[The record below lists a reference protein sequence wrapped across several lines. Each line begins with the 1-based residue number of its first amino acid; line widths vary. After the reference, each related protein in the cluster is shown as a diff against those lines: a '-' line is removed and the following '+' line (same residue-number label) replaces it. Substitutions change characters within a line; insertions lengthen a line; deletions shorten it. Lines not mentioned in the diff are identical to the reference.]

1 MLLSYPAR
9 WCVCIR
15 ACVRARV
22 CVCARAY
29 VWVSERML
37 VYFFVKIL
45 NKIQTDRRTY
55 RHASIQA
62 EALREVDVYN
72 TADTYIVVE
81 D

>member
-1 MLLSYPAR
+1 MCAF
-9 WCVCIR
+9 
-15 ACVRARV
+15 VRARV
-22 CVCARAY
+22 CVCARARARAY

-37 VYFFVKIL
+37 MYFFVKIL